1 MHEFCYDYIK
11 SKYQNNAKL
20 CYMDTDIFIIYIK
33 TEYFDK
39 DIADDVKIRYGTSDY
54 EVDRLLP
61 KGMNIKV
68 MDLIK
73 DELGRK
79 IIVEFVTLR
88 PKTYSYLTD
97 DDKNDKKAE
106 GTKKVCK
113 RILKFNDYKDC
124 LFKNEIILNHNKDL
138 KVKNIVYILKNSIR
152 LH

>member
-1 MHEFCYDYIK
+1 MHEFWYDYIK
-11 SKYQNNAKL
+11 AKYQNNAKL

-106 GTKKVCK
+106 GIKKGCK

-124 LFKNEIILNHNKDL
+124 LFKNEIIQNHNKDL
-138 KVKNIVYILKNSIR
+138 KVKHIVYILKNSIR

>member
-1 MHEFCYDYIK
+1 MHEFWYDYIK
-11 SKYQNNAKL
+11 AKYQNNAKL

-54 EVDRLLP
+54 EVDRPLP

-68 MDLIK
+68 IDLIK

-106 GTKKVCK
+106 GTKKCVKEYLSLMIIKTACLRMK
-113 RILKFNDYKDC
+113 SYKITT
-124 LFKNEIILNHNKDL
+124 KI
-138 KVKNIVYILKNSIR
+138 
-152 LH
+152 